1 METTIA
7 QQQEGVF
14 KNSAK
19 QASEKIV
26 TFLPWYSAS
35 SA

>member
-1 METTIA
+1 MEITIV
-7 QQQEGVF
+7 QQEGVF

-19 QASEKIV
+19 QVSEKIR
-26 TFLPWYSAS
+26 TFLLWYSAS